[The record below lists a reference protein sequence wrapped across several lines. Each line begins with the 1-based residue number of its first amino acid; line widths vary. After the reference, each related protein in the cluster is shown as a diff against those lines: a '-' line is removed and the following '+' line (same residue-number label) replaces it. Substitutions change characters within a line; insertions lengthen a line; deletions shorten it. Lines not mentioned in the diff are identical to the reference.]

1 MVYLNKRK
9 VIKISIKKK
18 KKPKLQEL
26 FVENCLFVEE
36 AFYSMEK
43 AIEAYLD
50 GDFDQAIEK
59 TNETIEIEKKQDRS
73 REEIIGRLFS
83 RETMVFSRSDRLSII
98 ESLDRIADKIE
109 IALKNLII
117 HRCDISSELKEGII
131 KITKLNSKIGKEVK
145 ELVIAIFEDFS
156 KGKEH
161 VDEITNLRREVRTIH
176 WALLE
181 KNYSVNQDYKDFN
194 LQETLIKNL
203 GKVADRA
210 EEFADQIYN
219 LLCKYSS

>member
-1 MVYLNKRK
+1 M
-9 VIKISIKKK
+9 KISIKKK

-26 FVENCLFVEE
+26 FIENCLFVEE

-43 AIEAYLD
+43 AIGSYLNR
-50 GDFDQAIEK
+50 DFDQAIEK

-73 REEIIGRLFS
+73 REEIISRLFS
-83 RETMVFSRSDRLSII
+83 RETMVFSRSDRLSIV

-117 HRCDISSELKEGII
+117 HRCDISPELKEGII

-161 VDEITNLRREVRTIH
+161 VEEITNLRREVRSIH
-176 WALLE
+176 WDLLE
-181 KNYSVNQDYKDFN
+181 KNYSVKQDFKDFN
-194 LQETLIKNL
+194 LEKLQIEQRNLLIKYT
-203 GKVADRA
+203 
-210 EEFADQIYN
+210 IYYVN
-219 LLCKYSS
+219 THLKETDIGR

>member
-1 MVYLNKRK
+1 M
-9 VIKISIKKK
+9 KISIKKK

-26 FVENCLFVEE
+26 FIENCLFVEE

-43 AIEAYLD
+43 AIGSYLNR
-50 GDFDQAIEK
+50 DFDQAIEK

-73 REEIIGRLFS
+73 REEIISRLFS
-83 RETMVFSRSDRLSII
+83 RETMVFSRSDRLSIV

-117 HRCDISSELKEGII
+117 HRCDISPELKEGII

-161 VDEITNLRREVRTIH
+161 VEEITNLRREVRSIH
-176 WALLE
+176 WDLLE
-181 KNYSVNQDYKDFN
+181 KNYSVKQDFKDFN